1 MLTLEVWS
9 PFQVHAYHYFEQLKL
24 KNSGMN
30 RNKSYPIVLSIAG
43 SDSSGGAGIQADLK
57 TFSALGVYGATAI
70 TAITAQ
76 NTLGVVSQMALPPQ
90 MVREQIIAVMDD
102 LHPSVVKIGML
113 SNAEIVNAVAE
124 VLSEYKPKI
133 ILDPVIVS
141 TSGHRLL
148 SVEAQDVIKEK
159 LLPISE
165 LVTPNIPEMETL
177 TNMPLSSFEEKEKAA
192 NYLLSL
198 GAKAVLLKGGH
209 EDGEVK
215 TDILFC
221 RTHEVSSQLI
231 AHNSQLV
238 SESISTQNVHGTGCT
253 LSSAIAAFLALDYS
267 LEDAVREAK
276 RYITEAIRAGADVKI
291 GHGFGPVNHF
301 FNPKPLFKN
310 E

>member
-1 MLTLEVWS
+1 
-9 PFQVHAYHYFEQLKL
+9 
-24 KNSGMN
+24 MN

-133 ILDPVIVS
+133 VLDPVIVS

-148 SVEAQDVIKEK
+148 SVEAQEVIKEK

-177 TNMPLSSFEEKEKAA
+177 ANMPLSSFEEKEIAA

-198 GAKAVLLKGGH
+198 GTKAVLLKGGH
-209 EDGEVK
+209 EEGEVK
-215 TDILFC
+215 TDVLYFKGQQS
-221 RTHEVSSQLI
+221 TDNGQQSLS
-231 AHNSQLV
+231 LV

-276 RYITEAIRAGADVKI
+276 LYITESIRAGADVKI

>member
-1 MLTLEVWS
+1 
-9 PFQVHAYHYFEQLKL
+9 
-24 KNSGMN
+24 MN

-231 AHNSQLV
+231 AHNSHLV
-238 SESISTQNVHGTGCT
+238 SESISTKNVHGTGCT

>member
-1 MLTLEVWS
+1 
-9 PFQVHAYHYFEQLKL
+9 
-24 KNSGMN
+24 MN

-133 ILDPVIVS
+133 VLDPVIVS

-148 SVEAQDVIKEK
+148 SVEAQEVIKEK

-192 NYLLSL
+192 NYLLDL

-209 EDGEVK
+209 EEGEVK
-215 TDILFC
+215 TDILFF
-221 RTHEVSSQLI
+221 RNHEVCSQLMAHSSQL
-231 AHNSQLV
+231 A
-238 SESISTQNVHGTGCT
+238 SESISTKNVHGTGCT

>member
-1 MLTLEVWS
+1 
-9 PFQVHAYHYFEQLKL
+9 
-24 KNSGMN
+24 MN
-30 RNKSYPIVLSIAG
+30 QNKSYPIVLSIAG

-76 NTLGVVSQMALPPQ
+76 NTLGVVSQMALPSQ

-133 ILDPVIVS
+133 VLDPVIVS

-148 SVEAQDVIKEK
+148 SVEAQEVIKEK

-198 GAKAVLLKGGH
+198 GTKAVLLKGGH

-221 RTHEVSSQLI
+221 RTHDVSSQLI

-267 LEDAVREAK
+267 LEDAVKEAK
-276 RYITEAIRAGADVKI
+276 LYITEAIRAGADVKI

>member
-1 MLTLEVWS
+1 
-9 PFQVHAYHYFEQLKL
+9 
-24 KNSGMN
+24 MN

-113 SNAEIVNAVAE
+113 SNAEIVKAVAE

-133 ILDPVIVS
+133 VLDPVIVS

-148 SVEAQDVIKEK
+148 SVEAQEVIKEK

-177 TNMPLSSFEEKEKAA
+177 TNMSLSSFEEKEKAA

-215 TDILFC
+215 TDILFFGAN
-221 RTHEVSSQLI
+221 EVCSQLI
-231 AHNSQLV
+231 AHSSQLV
-238 SESISTQNVHGTGCT
+238 SESISTKNVHGTGCT

-276 RYITEAIRAGADVKI
+276 RYITEAIRAGADVRI

>member
-1 MLTLEVWS
+1 
-9 PFQVHAYHYFEQLKL
+9 
-24 KNSGMN
+24 MN

-57 TFSALGVYGATAI
+57 TFSALGVYGTTAI

-113 SNAEIVNAVAE
+113 SNAEIVKAVAE

-148 SVEAQDVIKEK
+148 SVEAQEVIKER

-192 NYLLSL
+192 NYLLDL

-215 TDILFC
+215 TDILFF
-221 RTHEVSSQLI
+221 RNHEVCSQLMAHSSQL
-231 AHNSQLV
+231 A
-238 SESISTQNVHGTGCT
+238 SESISTKNVHGTGCT

-276 RYITEAIRAGADVKI
+276 LYITEAIRAGADVKI